1 MPEARGEAALA
12 PRADRLPPQVK
23 GLGAVSLCNDFAS
36 EMVYPVLPAFVT
48 GPLGGSAVA
57 LGALDG
63 AADLA
68 SALIRWGSGRLADRP
83 GWSKP
88 LIGAGYGL
96 ALLVRPLI
104 ALASAAWQVV
114 GLRVVDRAGKG
125 LRSPARDALIARLTP
140 DRLRGRAFGFH
151 RGADHLGAVAGSLV
165 AWAMLSASLSPRSVI
180 GWSVVPGV
188 VALLVL
194 GVVLRSVDR
203 EPLTVDREPTG
214 DHEPSTVDG
223 ALVNGQRSTVN
234 EDRRS
239 TVIQDR
245 QGTAFWVPVGILV
258 VLTVARLPETLLL
271 LRLQDVGVP
280 LAMIPLA
287 WAALHVVRSSASY
300 PGGALA
306 DRAGVRWALGL
317 GSLVYAAVLAVL
329 AAASSPWLAVGV
341 FLLHGIGAGL
351 TEPAERLAIA
361 RLAPVRT
368 GRGFGAFQGLA
379 GVLAL
384 PAGLAFGLA
393 YRTAGGPTALLLSA
407 AVLTL
412 GALLWL
418 GAAGRYEPEPT

>member
-1 MPEARGEAALA
+1 MPEAGREAAFA
-12 PRADRLPPQVK
+12 PRADRLPSQVK
-23 GLGAVSLCNDFAS
+23 GLGAVSLFNDLAS

-57 LGALDG
+57 LGGLDG

-68 SALIRWGSGRLADRP
+68 SALMRWWSGRLADRP

-96 ALLVRPLI
+96 ALLVRPLM

-114 GLRVVDRAGKG
+114 GLRVVDRVGKG

-180 GWSVVPGV
+180 GWSVVPGAA
-188 VALLVL
+188 ALLVL
-194 GVVLRSVDR
+194 
-203 EPLTVDREPTG
+203 
-214 DHEPSTVDG
+214 
-223 ALVNGQRSTVN
+223 ALVLKAVGRDGGVAEGQRTLRGTQAR
-234 EDRRS
+234 DGRS
-239 TVIQDR
+239 EDR
-245 QGTAFWVPVGILV
+245 QGAAFWVPVGVLV
-258 VLTVARLPETLLL
+258 LLTVARLPETLLL

-280 LAMIPLA
+280 VAMIPLA

-317 GSLVYAAVLAVL
+317 GALVYAAVLAVL
-329 AAASSPWLAVGV
+329 AAVSSPGLAVGV

-379 GVLAL
+379 GLLAL

-393 YRTAGGPTALLLSA
+393 YRAAGGPTALLLSA

>member
-1 MPEARGEAALA
+1 MPEAGREAALA

-23 GLGAVSLCNDFAS
+23 GLGAVSLFNDLAS
-36 EMVYPVLPAFVT
+36 EMVYPVLPGFVT
-48 GPLGGSAVA
+48 GPLGGSPVA

-68 SALIRWGSGRLADRP
+68 SALIRWVSGRLADRP
-83 GWSKP
+83 RWSKP

-104 ALASAAWQVV
+104 AVASAAWQVI
-114 GLRVVDRAGKG
+114 GLRVVDRVGKG

-151 RGADHLGAVAGSLV
+151 RGADHLGAVVGSLV
-165 AWAMLSASLSPRSVI
+165 AWAMLSTSMSPRSVI

-194 GVVLRSVDR
+194 GVVLKTVSGERLAVSGERTTVGGDQLAVSGGSVDR
-203 EPLTVDREPTG
+203 AGP
-214 DHEPSTVDG
+214 
-223 ALVNGQRSTVN
+223 
-234 EDRRS
+234 
-239 TVIQDR
+239 
-245 QGTAFWVPVGILV
+245 AFWAPVGILV
-258 VLTVARLPETLLL
+258 LLTVARLPETLLL

-280 LAMIPLA
+280 VAMIPLA
-287 WAALHVVRSSASY
+287 WAGLHVVRSSASY

-306 DRAGVRWALGL
+306 DRAGVRWALSL
-317 GSLVYAAVLAVL
+317 GSLVYATVLAVL
-329 AAASSPWLAVGV
+329 AAVSSPALAVGV
-341 FLLHGIGAGL
+341 FLVHGIGAGL
-351 TEPAERLAIA
+351 AEPAERLAIA

-379 GVLAL
+379 GLLAL

-393 YRTAGGPTALLLSA
+393 YRAAGGPTALLLSA

-412 GALLWL
+412 GAVLWL